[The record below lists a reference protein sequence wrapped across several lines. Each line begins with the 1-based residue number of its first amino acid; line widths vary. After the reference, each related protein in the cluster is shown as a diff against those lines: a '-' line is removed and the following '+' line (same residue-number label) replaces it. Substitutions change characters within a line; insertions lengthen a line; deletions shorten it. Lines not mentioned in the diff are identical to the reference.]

1 MEKTSLTSELSSSKP
16 LGEQLR
22 DALNLYGWHLSW
34 CKKLAQMPMEPG
46 RTYLWPKDDKEW
58 RSAQPCTCKW
68 DEVANT
74 LVRSTD
80 ETDETRCYGCHRP
93 FSEHTVRLYGKTFDP
108 QGTLVCPSRPALK
121 ANEIRG
127 SDPHDGKTLCPPESR
142 CSECW
147 PENANEHV
155 HDFVYADLKHESCYC
170 GAVRVRKNGEGG
182 QP

>member
-1 MEKTSLTSELSSSKP
+1 M
-16 LGEQLR
+16 
-22 DALNLYGWHLSW
+22 
-34 CKKLAQMPMEPG
+34 
-46 RTYLWPKDDKEW
+46 
-58 RSAQPCTCKW
+58 
-68 DEVANT
+68 
-74 LVRSTD
+74 TD
-80 ETDETRCYGCHRP
+80 ETSARPSKTMDLEFALKIADSHAQIDDVLEYVALRVLASAVRAAQIHTADRCSSDETCEQLKCVWVRRHDGSSMFRMGCTGNEIQHDRAWK
-93 FSEHTVRLYGKTFDP
+93 F
-108 QGTLVCPSRPALK
+108 CPSCAKEIARAALK

-155 HDFVYADLKHESCYC
+155 HDWVYADLKHESCYC